1 MSYNDNTN
9 FLSFEGKIGR
19 KNYIIN
25 LLILIS
31 LFIGIFLIKF
41 DNYIEFFRYKFLYT
55 ILIFTVDILKFAII
69 ISILSVIYRR
79 IADFSE
85 VKNKMKSI
93 FFIFYLFP
101 VMYIYWG
108 HYLLDFIPPL
118 IYLLDLITYM
128 IILPITLILTV
139 IFSFLRSKV

>member
-25 LLILIS
+25 LLILIL

-55 ILIFTVDILKFAII
+55 ILIFIIDILKFAII

-79 IADFSE
+79 IADFSKINE
-85 VKNKMKSI
+85 KMKYL
-93 FFIFYLFP
+93 FFVFYLLP
-101 VMYIYWG
+101 LIYIYWG
-108 HYLLDFIPPL
+108 HYFLDFIPPL
-118 IYLLDLITYM
+118 IYFLDILMYLIIIPIA
-128 IILPITLILTV
+128 IILTI
-139 IFSFLRSKV
+139 IFSFLKSKT